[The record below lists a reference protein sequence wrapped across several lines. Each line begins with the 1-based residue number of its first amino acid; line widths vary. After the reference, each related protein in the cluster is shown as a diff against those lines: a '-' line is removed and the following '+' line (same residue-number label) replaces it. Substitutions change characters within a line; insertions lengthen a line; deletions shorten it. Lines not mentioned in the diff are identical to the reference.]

1 MQLYH
6 LVFAMG
12 IGDALPHRSS
22 SSMALILPSFCV
34 DIYGLLKHG
43 RCETV
48 PVLVL
53 MGRLVVRGSHFGL
66 ALCAPPLPGNFPLL
80 GLEKKKVALLDGWCF
95 DADVLPLARQLVWY
109 EGKPF
114 PLTRP
119 QNLSTC
125 SGQILYRGT
134 APVFVTC
141 KDSCKEKDL
150 APAQDKAHVAVVR
163 GSS

>member
-1 MQLYH
+1 MVKKSARLNVISKSCCGCKWRTRSFRSDWESKGARATQER
-6 LVFAMG
+6 G
-12 IGDALPHRSS
+12 RHRTTTT
-22 SSMALILPSFCV
+22 I
-34 DIYGLLKHG
+34 
-43 RCETV
+43 
-48 PVLVL
+48 
-53 MGRLVVRGSHFGL
+53 FGVENVQ
-66 ALCAPPLPGNFPLL
+66 ATPQPGNFPLL